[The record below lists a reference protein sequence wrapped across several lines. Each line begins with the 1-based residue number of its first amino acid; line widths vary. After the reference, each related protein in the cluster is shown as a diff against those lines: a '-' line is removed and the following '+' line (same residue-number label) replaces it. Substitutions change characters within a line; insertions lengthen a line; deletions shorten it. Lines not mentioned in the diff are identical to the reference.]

1 VAADRGGTA
10 IGRLEY
16 QRRPEVAS
24 MPVRL
29 APRPVFLAGREGL
42 LAELDARLAGGPGR
56 PGPRVAVLYGLGGA
70 GKTSVAVE
78 YAHRHLAEVGVC
90 WQFPAEDREVL
101 AAEFGVLAAQ
111 AGGAREV
118 VDPRD
123 PVASVHGVLARQQ
136 TGWLV
141 VFDNA
146 GPGGGGA
153 VCAARR
159 AGRVLI
165 TTQNQHWPPGQALDV
180 PVLDVRWRRI
190 SW

>member
-1 VAADRGGTA
+1 
-10 IGRLEY
+10 
-16 QRRPEVAS
+16 

-90 WQFPAEDREVL
+90 WQLPAEDRDVL

-111 AGGAREV
+111 LGAREV
-118 VDPRD
+118 VDPR
-123 PVASVHGVLARQQ
+123 
-136 TGWLV
+136 
-141 VFDNA
+141 
-146 GPGGGGA
+146 
-153 VCAARR
+153 
-159 AGRVLI
+159 
-165 TTQNQHWPPGQALDV
+165 
-180 PVLDVRWRRI
+180 VRTI
-190 SW
+190 S